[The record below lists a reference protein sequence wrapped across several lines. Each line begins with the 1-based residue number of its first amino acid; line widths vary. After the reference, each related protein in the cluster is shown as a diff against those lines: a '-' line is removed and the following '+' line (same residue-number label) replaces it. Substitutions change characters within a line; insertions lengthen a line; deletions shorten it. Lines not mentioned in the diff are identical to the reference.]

1 MTATIELKPD
11 EAEFLK
17 QSTHQENVDLALR
30 EAANEYIRYR
40 KRMNLKEMTEV
51 VEFDESA
58 VRAMRDAE
66 N

>member
-1 MTATIELKPD
+1 MIATIELQPE

-17 QSTHQENVDLALR
+17 QSTHQDAALR

-51 VEFDESA
+51 VEFDEDA
-58 VRAMRDAE
+58 VRAMQDAE
-66 N
+66 D